1 MKLRAPPGRAG
12 RLWLIHRLDVALR
25 GADVL
30 DQKRLAL
37 LRQRARLAAVLEET
51 RSDWERAAREAETW
65 WNRAAVLG
73 GERMLEL
80 AAAGGSTRAEVRVE
94 WRNSLGVVHPAEA
107 DVTTGGPPVPPG
119 SSALAYAAG
128 AHAHALE
135 AAARY
140 GATRMAYER
149 TEAELRATALRLRAL
164 ERRWI
169 PEHERALA
177 ARELA
182 LDETEREDA
191 VRNRWVIRRTAARPV
206 RQEAR

>member
-12 RLWLIHRLDVALR
+12 RLWLIHRLDVAGR

-30 DQKRLAL
+30 DQKRQALQRQQRRLRAL
-37 LRQRARLAAVLEET
+37 LDQTRLEWEEAA
-51 RSDWERAAREAETW
+51 RAAEKW

-73 GERMLEL
+73 GERMLDL
-80 AAAGGSTRAEVRVE
+80 ACATSSTPAEVRVE

-107 DVTTGGPPVPPG
+107 EVIANRRPAPTG
-119 SSALAYAAG
+119 SSALAYAAS
-128 AHAHALE
+128 AHTRALE
-135 AAARY
+135 AAARF
-140 GATRMAYER
+140 GAARFAHER

-177 ARELA
+177 VRELA
-182 LDETEREDA
+182 LDEAEREDA
-191 VRNRWVIRRTAARPV
+191 MRNRWVIRRTGTRPGS
-206 RQEAR
+206 EATP